1 MSGGISSGGSKRAAV
16 LDILRGLALVEMIV
30 YHGLYDWV
38 YVFGRS
44 ADFMG
49 TKSAYWW
56 QQSIC
61 WLFIL
66 LSGAALNYG
75 RRPLRRGAQVLL
87 CGLLLTIVT
96 VTVMPSEQIWFGVL
110 HFLGCAGM
118 LCGLLR
124 DWLKRVPSAFGAIGS
139 FLCFAFLK
147 SVPSHA
153 VGFLDIAWLRL
164 PSEWYTTQW
173 LFPLGFPGPG
183 FVSADYFPVIPW
195 LFLYLAGFYF
205 WRMMM
210 EASFYPKI
218 LALPS
223 LPLWSWLGQHSLLI
237 YLLHQPVLMVLV
249 AGLNYLF

>member
-1 MSGGISSGGSKRAAV
+1 MKNGGSERAAV
-16 LDILRGLALVEMIV
+16 LDILRGLALMEMVV

-38 YVFGRS
+38 YVFGRR

-49 TKSAYWW
+49 TTGAYWW

-75 RRPLRRGAQVLL
+75 RRPVRRGAQVFL
-87 CGLLLTIVT
+87 CGVLLTVVT

-124 DWLKRVPSAFGAIGS
+124 GWLRRIPPAVGLVVS
-139 FLCFAFLK
+139 FALFAFLK
-147 SVPSHA
+147 GVPSGT
-153 VGFLDIAWLRL
+153 VGFLDLDCLRL
-164 PSEWYTTQW
+164 PADWYSVNW
-173 LFPLGFPGPG
+173 LFPVGFPGPG
-183 FVSADYFPVIPW
+183 FMSADYFPMIPW
-195 LFLYLAGFYF
+195 LFLYLTGFYF
-205 WRMMM
+205 WQMIMR
-210 EASFYPKI
+210 ASFYPKV
-218 LALPS
+218 LSLPN
-223 LPLWSWLGQHSLLI
+223 LPLWSWLGRHSLLI

-249 AGLNYLF
+249 GGLNYFFS